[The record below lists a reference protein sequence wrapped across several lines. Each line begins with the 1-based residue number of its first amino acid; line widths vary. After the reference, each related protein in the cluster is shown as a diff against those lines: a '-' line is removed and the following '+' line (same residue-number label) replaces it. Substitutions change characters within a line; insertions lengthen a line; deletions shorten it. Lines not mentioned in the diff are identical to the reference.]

1 MEYILFTISIFLL
14 FSFEYS
20 LRIFFLVPITLF
32 FILIA
37 NRKPINALMMI
48 ILLLGT
54 PIYINILGKDVT
66 TLTTILI
73 FELFVFGIF
82 KKQISIRS
90 FVIFPFCV
98 LILLYIYSSFSL
110 PSVTLQFKA
119 YRNIFGLSSG
129 ILLVFICK
137 WLIQDI
143 TSTRKIANAL
153 IILLG
158 IQSLV
163 IILQVIS
170 PEVGAQINAF
180 LRARE
185 EVVTVAFV
193 DRIFRGR
200 GTLGDYELLAEWLV
214 GVIPLGIYFIT
225 TQKKNILAYLII
237 VCLLVLG
244 LINTVTRGALIA
256 LVVSIAIYIAI
267 EFFRNKIAKTEILMP
282 ILLVVFLGVGSLL
295 FSSNFNNL
303 LHRFEEINTST
314 LNNGFGYE
322 SFAKLIHRDIWL
334 TVPKN
339 LNFNPL
345 LGNGFLPFYDESFSL
360 HSLPLTV
367 WYETGIVGS
376 IAWLSIF
383 AYLFFVI
390 QKNKPNTNGNFRL
403 LAVLISGFLGMLI
416 SEMKVEFL
424 RQESTMQFFL
434 LYYGLIITYPIFRP
448 NIRNDIPEL
457 SSKSSM

>member
-1 MEYILFTISIFLL
+1 
-14 FSFEYS
+14 
-20 LRIFFLVPITLF
+20 
-32 FILIA
+32 
-37 NRKPINALMMI
+37 
-48 ILLLGT
+48 
-54 PIYINILGKDVT
+54 
-66 TLTTILI
+66 
-73 FELFVFGIF
+73 
-82 KKQISIRS
+82 
-90 FVIFPFCV
+90 
-98 LILLYIYSSFSL
+98 
-110 PSVTLQFKA
+110 
-119 YRNIFGLSSG
+119 
-129 ILLVFICK
+129 
-137 WLIQDI
+137 
-143 TSTRKIANAL
+143 
-153 IILLG
+153 
-158 IQSLV
+158 
-163 IILQVIS
+163 
-170 PEVGAQINAF
+170 
-180 LRARE
+180 
-185 EVVTVAFV
+185 
-193 DRIFRGR
+193 
-200 GTLGDYELLAEWLV
+200 
-214 GVIPLGIYFIT
+214 
-225 TQKKNILAYLII
+225 
-237 VCLLVLG
+237 